1 MLEPRNTK
9 AWTNIARMITAIS
22 SMIAI
27 VYMFMRRYVKYQWTN
42 KFMPRN
48 HQQGL
53 LHQYNE
59 QIIGSPSNSMF
70 PPYFKFEV
78 LILCIFPIPYMDW
91 YFSIEAKDLT
101 CNYVYSELVIVA
113 MLARL
118 FFVFRAVFNYSVF
131 SDAYSKKLCNQYGF
145 YPTYDFTFRCYM
157 AQDSLGTVFKMF
169 VGSVMLLSY
178 IIRLFE
184 RPSYRQLASDDVN
197 YRALDSYFNANYWM
211 VITMTTVGYGDIT
224 PGTWMGRATIII
236 ACLVGSFIMA
246 IFIG

>member
-1 MLEPRNTK
+1 
-9 AWTNIARMITAIS
+9 
-22 SMIAI
+22 
-27 VYMFMRRYVKYQWTN
+27 
-42 KFMPRN
+42 
-48 HQQGL
+48 
-53 LHQYNE
+53 
-59 QIIGSPSNSMF
+59 
-70 PPYFKFEV
+70 
-78 LILCIFPIPYMDW
+78 
-91 YFSIEAKDLT
+91 
-101 CNYVYSELVIVA
+101 
-113 MLARL
+113 
-118 FFVFRAVFNYSVF
+118 
-131 SDAYSKKLCNQYGF
+131 
-145 YPTYDFTFRCYM
+145 M

-184 RPSYRQLASDDVN
+184 RPFYRQLASDDVN